1 MRRYRVKVRAIC
13 GPTESELKVKKAI
26 INVLSL
32 EREPQFEVHRLTGV
46 FGEPLTII
54 EAAVSEHEAEHVAR
68 RLIDSLSG
76 NYISERV
83 ERSGSVETIHLRLN
97 KQLAY
102 LGIIQP
108 SEVDA
113 IKVEIVAQG

>member
-13 GPTESELKVKKAI
+13 GPTESESKVRKAI
-26 INVLSL
+26 LNILSL
-32 EREPQFEVHRLTGV
+32 EREPQFAVHRLTGI
-46 FGEPLTII
+46 FGEPLII
-54 EAAVSEHEAEHVAR
+54 LEAGVSEDEAERAAR
-68 RLIDSLSG
+68 HLIENLSKD
-76 NYISERV
+76 YISERV
-83 ERSGSVETIHLRLN
+83 ESSGSVETIHLRLN

-113 IKVEIVAQG
+113 IKVEIISQG